1 MKRHDHKVTKLKCTV
16 KEVAYTSQVAMSH
29 KQECQVQVASHD
41 SEDNIDRTREME
53 PHDLLISFD
62 AINLSTQVP
71 IGIALEVI
79 VTRVTVDGSLRE
91 QTTIPTPQ
99 VVELV

>member
-29 KQECQVQVASHD
+29 KRECQVQVANHD
-41 SEDNIDRTREME
+41 SEDNIDRSREME

-62 AINLSTQVP
+62 AINLFTQVP

-79 VTRVTVDGSLRE
+79 ETQATAGDSLRE
-91 QTTIPTPQ
+91 QISIPTP
-99 VVELV
+99 